1 MSWDALQSAA
11 LDALG
16 HVRYR
21 VQMPGQTLPEH
32 PLVDPLLHAAGL
44 QRDAD
49 GAFALMRSLGPL
61 DALRAPT
68 AKRALWPRLRGLRA
82 HGG

>member
-1 MSWDALQSAA
+1 MTWDALQSAA

-21 VQMPGQTLPEH
+21 VEVAASVWPND
-32 PLVDPLLHAAGL
+32 PLVDALLRAAGL
-44 QRDAD
+44 DRDSQSAQ
-49 GAFALMRSLGPL
+49 ALLSSLGPL
-61 DALRAPT
+61 DGLRSAS
-68 AKRALWPRLRGLRA
+68 AKRALWPRLRRFRR